1 MRVNNLRCAVVL
13 VSALAFSGAACASG
27 SGGASRPAGATQNRI
42 VEAEL
47 AALGQVDALQ
57 AVNRLRPQ
65 WLSSRSGA
73 APVLYVDGQRRSNLQ
88 ELGTVRASEVE
99 QMEYMSASD
108 ASTRYGTGHT
118 GGAVLVTM
126 RR

>member
-1 MRVNNLRCAVVL
+1 MRVRSLRCAVVL
-13 VSALAFSGAACASG
+13 ASALAFSGAACASG
-27 SGGASRPAGATQNRI
+27 GGGASRPAGATQNRI

-47 AALGQVDALQ
+47 ADLGQIDALQ

-65 WLSSRSGA
+65 WLSTRSGA
-73 APVLYVDGQRRSNLQ
+73 APVLYVDGQRRSNVQ
-88 ELGTVRASEVE
+88 ELGTIRASDVE
-99 QMEYMSASD
+99 QMEYMSATD

-118 GGAVLVTM
+118 GGAVLVTT